1 MEERIK
7 FGIHRFMIIM
17 VVNVAVRHGTVA
29 VPVGSHLDPQGKDSS
44 LGLAWALEKTK
55 LAFYNTHF

>member
-7 FGIHRFMIIM
+7 FGIRRFMIIM

-29 VPVGSHLDPQGKDSS
+29 VPVGSHLDPQGKDS
-44 LGLAWALEKTK
+44 
-55 LAFYNTHF
+55 